1 PGGMIMAEK
10 EKIRVLIVDDHSM
23 FREGLVSIITRTPN
37 MEVIGEAE
45 SGEEAIKKA
54 KNLLPDVI
62 LMDIQMPGIGGIE
75 ACRKIKGIIPGV
87 KIIML
92 TVADDVPS
100 VFDSVKAGASGYVV
114 KHASFEDLE
123 TAVWA
128 AIKEEDGIS
137 TVATGVPVRNLDEKT
152 PADDKK
158 RKLSDRLCPL
168 TKREKEIL
176 TLVSE
181 GRENKEIAYILN
193 ISENTVKNH
202 ISNMFQ
208 KLQVN
213 DRTEAVVKCLKEG
226 WI

>member
-1 PGGMIMAEK
+1 MIA
-10 EKIRVLIVDDHSM
+10 DDHSM
-23 FREGLVSIITRTPN
+23 FREGLVSIISRTPN
-37 MEVIGEAE
+37 MEVVGEVK
-45 SGEEAIKKA
+45 SGEEAFEKA
-54 KNLLPDVI
+54 KSILPDVI

-75 ACRKIKGIIPGV
+75 ACKKIKEAVPGI
-87 KIIML
+87 KIVML

-100 VFDSVKAGASGYVV
+100 VFESVKAGASGYVV
-114 KHASFEDLE
+114 KHASFEELE
-123 TAVWA
+123 K
-128 AIKEEDGIS
+128 AIWTSLDEQS
-137 TVATGVPVRNLDEKT
+137 LVPAVATGAPLRDFDRASRLN
-152 PADDKK
+152 DKS

-168 TKREKEIL
+168 TNREREIL
-176 TLVSE
+176 SLVSE
-181 GRENKEIAYILN
+181 GKENKEIAYILS